1 MKLTTT
7 SLCLLVIG
15 ATLVAPS
22 MALTPDCTDANH
34 FVKWLKGVQAEA
46 VSATALTAPAA
57 GWEVCSTT
65 WGNDGTCC
73 NVDKLKGAFNK
84 IAGEVKKGWG
94 EFING
99 FKKFKDASKKVKE
112 GAGGADVKTKVDGAK
127 AKGGDFNGLTS
138 DQAKAIMEKIDTLD
152 AQLKTFKE
160 KADTCFKA
168 ANQVRSNIF
177 CSGCQTG
184 AGFTL
189 NGADLTYTF
198 VSATCNTA
206 LEACVPVWSL
216 MFNLQAQMQ
225 IAVEVRRAE
234 KGSGDKPKGP
244 PKLPRSKSFGDLAT
258 LFTSCPNGKVEAGVP
273 CTQDNLDTLCGLF
286 VSFKKP
292 EPIAKPADDSDLQN
306 GAPADAPPKRL
317 LQSST
322 ETDGTGVAGAGGIS
336 LNKEQKPMT
345 ADVSIDASQT
355 GEAAKHGS
363 VLIVSILGLVT
374 LFTSI

>member
-15 ATLVAPS
+15 AALVVPS
-22 MALTPDCTDANH
+22 MAAAPDCTDTNN
-34 FVKWLKGVQAEA
+34 FVKWLKVAHPDA

-57 GWEVCSTT
+57 GWEVCTTT
-65 WGNDGTCC
+65 WGTDGTCC
-73 NVDKLKGAFNK
+73 NVEKLKGAFNK
-84 IAGEVKKGWG
+84 IAGDVKKGWG
-94 EFING
+94 EFISG

-112 GAGGADVKTKVDGAK
+112 GAGGADVKTKVEGAK
-127 AKGGDFNGLTS
+127 TKGGEFNGLTS

-160 KADTCFKA
+160 KADVCFKA
-168 ANQVRSNIF
+168 ANEVRSNIF

-184 AGFTL
+184 TGFSMS
-189 NGADLTYTF
+189 GSDLTYTF
-198 VSATCNTA
+198 VSTTCNTA

-225 IAVEVRRAE
+225 IAVEVRRTE
-234 KGSGDKPKGP
+234 RGSGDKPKGP
-244 PKLPRSKSFGDLAT
+244 PKLPRGKSFGELAT
-258 LFTSCPNGKVEAGVP
+258 LFTSCPNGKVEAGST
-273 CTQDNLDTLCGLF
+273 CTQENLDTLCGLF

-292 EPIAKPADDSDLQN
+292 EPIAKPADDTDLQN
-306 GAPADAPPKRL
+306 GAPPAAPPARL
-317 LQSST
+317 LQSTT
-322 ETDGTGVAGAGGIS
+322 EDDGTGVAAAGGLT
-336 LNKEQKPMT
+336 LNKEKKPLT

>member
-7 SLCLLVIG
+7 SLCLLIVG
-15 ATLVAPS
+15 AALVAPTF
-22 MALTPDCTDANH
+22 AATPDCTASNP
-34 FVKWLKGVQAEA
+34 FYAWLKGKNPDA
-46 VSATALTAPAA
+46 VLAA
-57 GWEVCSTT
+57 ANTTRPSTGWEVCDTT
-65 WGNDGTCC
+65 WGTDGTCC
-73 NVDKLKGAFNK
+73 DITKLKGAFNQ
-84 IAGEVKKGWG
+84 IAGDVKKGWG
-94 EFING
+94 EFMSG

-127 AKGGDFNGLTS
+127 AKDATADFQGLNG
-138 DQAKAIMEKIDTLD
+138 DQAKAIMDKIDTLD

-177 CSGCQTG
+177 CSGCQVGT
-184 AGFTL
+184 GFTL
-189 NGADLTYTF
+189 TGADLTYTF
-198 VSATCNTA
+198 QTTTCNAA

-225 IAVEVRRAE
+225 IAVEVRRVEAKTGE
-234 KGSGDKPKGP
+234 KPKGP
-244 PKLPRSKSFGDLAT
+244 PKIPRGKSFGDLAT
-258 LFTSCPNGKVEAGVP
+258 LFTACPNGKVESG
-273 CTQDNLDTLCGLF
+273 CTQDNLDTLCGIF

-292 EPIAKPADDSDLQN
+292 EPIAKPADDSDLKN
-306 GAPADAPPKRL
+306 GAPPARL
-317 LQSST
+317 LQTST
-322 ETDGTGVAGAGGIS
+322 ENDGTGAVGQAGLQ

-355 GEAAKHGS
+355 GEAAKSAGNI
-363 VLIVSILGLVT
+363 LIVSLVGLVA